1 MAKAGMTVADM
12 LNRRDRQGMVERLI
26 AAETDP
32 ERVLCPMCGCAFL
45 IPGTRAADYYGVC
58 LTCLERAKRDAN
70 REYERLI
77 LARKENDAARQ
88 VAHRLKKRRAST
100 SSERPALKTISTDK
114 EIQVWASR
122 RSRTASSR
130 RSWVIW
136 RPFAGPPSEPRRK

>member
-1 MAKAGMTVADM
+1 MAKAGMTVAGM

-58 LTCLERAKRDAN
+58 LTCFERAKRDAN
-70 REYERLI
+70 LEYERLI

-88 VAHRLKKRRAST
+88 AAHRLKKREGVDIKRT
-100 SSERPALKTISTDK
+100 SSMQDYFDR
-114 EIQVWASR
+114 
-122 RSRTASSR
+122 
-130 RSWVIW
+130 
-136 RPFAGPPSEPRRK
+136 

>member
-1 MAKAGMTVADM
+1 MAKAGMNVTDM

-32 ERVLCPMCGCAFL
+32 EKVLCPMCGCAFL

-77 LARKENDAARQ
+77 LAHKESDAARQ
-88 VAHRLKKRRAST
+88 VAHRLKKREGVDIKRT
-100 SSERPALKTISTDK
+100 SSTQDYFDR
-114 EIQVWASR
+114 
-122 RSRTASSR
+122 
-130 RSWVIW
+130 
-136 RPFAGPPSEPRRK
+136 